1 MEIIPYYGR
10 ADLLLP
16 SGRGPTSPSTGS
28 SPLLHG
34 TYIERSACTQDMAQ
48 GFGSP
53 FGDFAPQST
62 RGYTGQALRA
72 LVTLRALVHGS
83 EFENKKFLATLSGAP
98 PAIEDRA
105 GRNMLDRLGNDP
117 KAGGEQE

>member
-1 MEIIPYYGR
+1 MEIILYYGR

-53 FGDFAPQST
+53 LPFPYGD
-62 RGYTGQALRA
+62 LR
-72 LVTLRALVHGS
+72 R
-83 EFENKKFLATLSGAP
+83 SGATQGKP
-98 PAIEDRA
+98 FEPW
-105 GRNMLDRLGNDP
+105 
-117 KAGGEQE
+117 